1 LVARQKLVFLAPPF
15 HRSNLIAIREAF
27 LVQLADAVSRLCKAL
42 HKLVKNPYSQEIDAG
57 TILNDILIM
66 SPSTLVRL
74 TDICVRFRGVLF
86 VSPKATLRVYR
97 AVGKYFPM

>member
-1 LVARQKLVFLAPPF
+1 VRQKLVFLAPRISRGQLDCHP
-15 HRSNLIAIREAF
+15 AAF

-74 TDICVRFRGVLF
+74 TVVCVRFR
-86 VSPKATLRVYR
+86 
-97 AVGKYFPM
+97 